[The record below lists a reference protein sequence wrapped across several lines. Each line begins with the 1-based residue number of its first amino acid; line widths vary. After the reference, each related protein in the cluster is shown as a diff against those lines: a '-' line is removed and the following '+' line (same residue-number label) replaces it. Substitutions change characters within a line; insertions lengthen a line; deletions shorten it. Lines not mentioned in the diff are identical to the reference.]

1 MNKLPVLNLNQDIIT
16 SNRVGIRTCSDY
28 SPFGVELDG
37 RMVSN
42 SGYRF
47 GYQGY
52 EAENEVNGN
61 GNSYTTEFRQL
72 DPRLGR
78 WLSVDL
84 LAMKFPSISPY
95 VFCNDNPVYF
105 VDSDG
110 RAPQDWFLNQ
120 KTGKLIYIKGESEIT
135 QDFLNKI
142 KSPFSVSDYKRV
154 GNDYM
159 FGKSLP
165 VSLPKFDG
173 TNQLDKDFLVVHQDF
188 TEILME
194 YVGLEKAQEV
204 NIVEKRFVSGGSMG
218 AGEDIT
224 STNYSIQEVGVTK
237 IDYVKPSELNKKRDL
252 KKNEYY
258 GRYSSIT
265 SVEYTL
271 TKPYGQKN
279 SGTSYFEY
287 QKTYVNVKTGA
298 GAAEV
303 VYDLIKSFFK

>member
-1 MNKLPVLNLNQDIIT
+1 MQ
-16 SNRVGIRTCSDY
+16 SHSHRVGIRTCSDY

-37 RMVSN
+37 RTVS
-42 SGYRF
+42 GDRYGF
-47 GYQGY
+47 
-52 EAENEVNGN
+52 NGMHKDDEIKGE
-61 GNSYTTEFRQL
+61 GNSYDFGASMY
-72 DPRLGR
+72 DSRLGK
-78 WLSVDL
+78 WLSIDPLSV
-84 LAMKFPSISPY
+84 KFPSISPY
-95 VFCNDNPVYF
+95 VFCKNNPVYF

-173 TNQLDKDFLVVHQDF
+173 TNQLDKDFLIVDKDF
-188 TEILME
+188 TEILMG
-194 YVGLEKAQEV
+194 YVGLEKAQKV
-204 NIVEKRFVSGGSMG
+204 KIVEKRFVSGGSMG

-224 STNYSIQEVGVTK
+224 STNYSIKQVGVTK
-237 IDYVKPSELNKKRDL
+237 IDYLKPSELNKKRDF

-258 GRYSSIT
+258 GMYSSIT
-265 SVEYTL
+265 TVEYTL
-271 TKPYGQKN
+271 TKPYGQNN
-279 SGTSYFEY
+279 SDTSYFEN
-287 QKTYVNVKTGA
+287 QKTYDNVKTVA

-303 VYDLIKSFFK
+303 VFGLMESFLNK

>member
-1 MNKLPVLNLNQDIIT
+1 
-16 SNRVGIRTCSDY
+16 
-28 SPFGVELDG
+28 
-37 RMVSN
+37 MVSG
-42 SGYRF
+42 GYRF

-279 SGTSYFEY
+279 SETSYFEY
-287 QKTYVNVKTGA
+287 QKTYDNVKTGA